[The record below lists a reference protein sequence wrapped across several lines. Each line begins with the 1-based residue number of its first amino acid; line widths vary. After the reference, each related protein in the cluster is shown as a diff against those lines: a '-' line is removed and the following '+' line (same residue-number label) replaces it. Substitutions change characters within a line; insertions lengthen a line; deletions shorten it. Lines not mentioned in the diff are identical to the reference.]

1 MAKREKHF
9 EEKVTFVQQGGFALV
24 ESTEVFTGVGDT

>member
-9 EEKVTFVQQGGFALV
+9 KEKVTFVQGGFALV